1 MFQPAHP
8 PADLPA
14 CPRLVAP
21 APALMGTALLLSHL
35 LTRALAER
43 PFAASDAPA
52 WFEAVARL
60 VRSKLQ
66 VCRLWGE
73 MRGVPVAHFGCCWL
87 LVHMSAAC
95 RMIAPAVL
103 HLCAGGGGSSSKGLA
118 AGSCCPAICGAG
130 QRQPSC

>member
-1 MFQPAHP
+1 
-8 PADLPA
+8 
-14 CPRLVAP
+14 
-21 APALMGTALLLSHL
+21 MGTALLLSHL
-35 LTRALAER
+35 LTRTLAER

-73 MRGVPVAHFGCCWL
+73 MGVVPVARFGCCWV

-95 RMIAPAVL
+95 HMIAPAVWL
-103 HLCAGGGGSSSKGLA
+103 HLCAGGGGCSSQGLA
-118 AGSCCPAICGAG
+118 AGSGHPAICRAG

>member
-1 MFQPAHP
+1 MPTHNCRSA

-52 WFEAVARL
+52 WFESVARL

-66 VCRLWGE
+66 VRLFG
-73 MRGVPVAHFGCCWL
+73 PVCTACLLCC
-87 LVHMSAAC
+87 AA
-95 RMIAPAVL
+95 AL
-103 HLCAGGGGSSSKGLA
+103 GA
-118 AGSCCPAICGAG
+118 A
-130 QRQPSC
+130 RLD